1 MLAQIINAF
10 IKTWGQVGK
19 SKFYNDTVMIV
30 VICTELSEVTPAP
43 CKLCASLSVL
53 FLFIFPSIFI

>member
-30 VICTELSEVTPAP
+30 ICTELSEVTPAP
-43 CKLCASLSVL
+43 YKLCASLSVL